1 MSYLSFELRQN
12 TVQAEASASVAEV
25 LPVQG
30 VSLRRRSL
38 VDEVVEKLRILIE
51 DSALSAGERL
61 PTEAQL
67 VQKLGV
73 SRNALREAIRRL
85 ETVGLIWVR
94 HGQGMFVG
102 DREGLSGCTKLF
114 RSAMAMSG
122 KDLTD
127 VAELRCVIE
136 YYTVRRAAELA
147 SPEQVAEL
155 WEALV
160 RMACED
166 QTHEE
171 AIRTDFEF
179 HRKLAD
185 VAGNQLMLT
194 LMTILE
200 ELLLSA
206 ILLATEKPRAFRANF
221 EIHRAIWE
229 AVRSSDPDAAEQ
241 AMRYHMKVFCSRIA
255 QTAEVIKG
263 D

>member
-1 MSYLSFELRQN
+1 MSYIFHDTRQN
-12 TVQAEASASVAEV
+12 THFFGTMVKV
-25 LPVQG
+25 LTVQG

-38 VDEVVEKLRILIE
+38 VDEVVERLRLLIE
-51 DSALSAGERL
+51 KSGLSAGDRL

-67 VQKLGV
+67 VEQLGI

-85 ETVGLIWVR
+85 ETVGMIWVR
-94 HGQGMFVG
+94 HGQGMFIG
-102 DREGLSGCTKLF
+102 DRDGLTGCTKLF
-114 RSAMAMSG
+114 RSAMTMSG

-127 VAELRCVIE
+127 LAELRCVIE
-136 YYTVRRAAELA
+136 YHTVRRAAELA
-147 SPEQVAEL
+147 GPEQVAEL
-155 WEALV
+155 HEALE
-160 RMACED
+160 RLGCED

-179 HRKLAD
+179 HRKLAE

-194 LMTILE
+194 LMTIME

-206 ILLATEKPRAFRANF
+206 ILIATEKPRAFRANF
-221 EIHRAIWE
+221 EIHRAIFDGVQ
-229 AVRSSDPDAAEQ
+229 AGDPDAAEQ

-255 QTAEVIKG
+255 RSAEVTKE